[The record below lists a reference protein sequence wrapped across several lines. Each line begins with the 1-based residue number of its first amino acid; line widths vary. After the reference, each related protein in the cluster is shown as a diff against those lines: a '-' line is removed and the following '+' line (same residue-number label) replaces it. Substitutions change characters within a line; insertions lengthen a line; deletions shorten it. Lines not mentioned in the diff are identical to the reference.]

1 MAPRSEQQTI
11 AALATGAAPAGVA
24 VVRISGPAALACAR
38 RLCRLPEPL
47 PSRQAVLAAVQHPT
61 TGLKLDTAIVLY
73 FAAPASFTGE
83 DVVELQAHGGLL
95 QVEALLEAVHA
106 AGARAA
112 EPGEFSR
119 RAVLN
124 GRMTLERAEALAD
137 LVVAETEAGLAAA
150 RSQLF
155 GAVGRAVDGI
165 ASEVLSL
172 RAEVEA
178 SLDFPDDVG
187 DGPPELAQRA
197 AALAEACQRLR
208 ATHRYGRALREGV
221 RIVLAG
227 APNAGKSSLF
237 NALLGEER
245 AIVDEQPGTTRDA
258 IEARVELEGIP
269 CTLVDTA
276 GLREGA
282 ERVERI
288 GIERARAEIERGALC
303 LWIVDALS
311 PIEAPEL
318 PGSVLQVVN
327 KCDLGSGG
335 ALIGPRVSARSGEGL
350 AALRSEIA
358 KRIRGDSGGASA
370 EVVITNRRHAE
381 LLEEAERRLR
391 DAARNA
397 VEAPLELCAY
407 DLRDAQ
413 SALDRIVGKGVDDAL
428 LEEIFSRFCIGK

>member
-1 MAPRSEQQTI
+1 M
-11 AALATGAAPAGVA
+11 
-24 VVRISGPAALACAR
+24 VRISGPAALACAR